1 MSAEARMAGG
11 NFWELSKERRDVA
24 PPLSGDLSV
33 DVAVIGA
40 GYTGLAAAYHLK
52 VAEPGLD
59 VAVLEAETAGYGASG
74 RNAGFV
80 MTLFGA
86 SLASMVARH
95 GPERVRQAH
104 DYMVSAIA
112 ALEAM
117 IAEHGIDCDYER
129 SGFLKVAT
137 APRYVS
143 RIRKEID
150 VFRALGIE
158 DLAWLD
164 AEQLAARVRSPQFL
178 GGAYEPGCGL
188 LNPVKWLDAL
198 RRLALAKGARLYEGR
213 RVTNARREGGRYP
226 LATPRGVV
234 RADKVVY
241 ATNGYTHLI
250 PGLRSKQLPAFA
262 YIVVTEP
269 LSDKQRAAIG
279 WQGREGIE
287 DGRNFMHFYR
297 LTPDNRI
304 LAGGGPGRIPF
315 AGRMHHDASPRTW
328 AHLER
333 FIGATFPAL
342 EGIRITHRWGGA
354 FSVTSDSTP
363 QIGTLD
369 NGGAVYAVGCTGHG
383 VAMTHMNGRIIRD
396 LILERQTELTELWF
410 VNRRSF
416 PIPPEPFRSIGA
428 RWVTMTMAL
437 DDWWCDRSGRAP

>member
-1 MSAEARMAGG
+1 MSAEARAAGG
-11 NFWELSKERRDVA
+11 NFWGLSRERRDVA

-40 GYTGLAAAYHLK
+40 GYTGLATAFHLK
-52 VAEPGLD
+52 AAEPGLD

-86 SLASMVARH
+86 SLATMLARH
-95 GPERVRQAH
+95 GAERVRQAH
-104 DYMVSAIA
+104 AYMVSAIA

-143 RIRKEID
+143 RIREEID
-150 VFRALGIE
+150 LFRSLGVE
-158 DLAWLD
+158 DLQWLD
-164 AEQLAARVRSPQFL
+164 AEQLCARVRSPQFL

-198 RRLALAKGARLYEGR
+198 RRLAVGRGARLYEGR
-213 RVTNARREGGRYP
+213 RVTSVRREAGRYR
-226 LATPRGVV
+226 LATPRGEVT
-234 RADKVVY
+234 ADKVVY

-269 LSDKQRAAIG
+269 LSEKQRAAIG
-279 WQGREGIE
+279 WLGREGIE

-315 AGRMHHDASPRTW
+315 AGRMHHDASPKTW

-333 FIGATFPAL
+333 FIGTTFPPL
-342 EGIRITHRWGGA
+342 EGIPITHRWGGA

-369 NGGAVYAVGCTGHG
+369 GGGAVYAVGCTGHG

-396 LILERQTELTELWF
+396 LVLGRQTELTRLWF

-428 RWVTMTMAL
+428 RAVTMAMAL
-437 DDWWCDRSGRAP
+437 DDWWCDRSGRAR